1 MSPIDFVDGVS
12 GAWRGYSAADPQ
24 GGTLLQIS
32 AVDLVAL
39 AEALEDHTAEHTWWF
54 DPESGQLELGVD
66 PGDGHVATPGNDL
79 DTEKLIPVDPLPA
92 GVVRRD
98 MLEFLDRV
106 QDGSALARL
115 DAAAE
120 SGDGARFTR
129 TVGEYPDLRGE
140 WRAFVDA
147 RRQVRAVQWLA
158 DEGVVPAAEVD
169 RELAARRAGT
179 PHDPTLRP
187 PGAEATSQRIAAA
200 LAGVY
205 GSRLCEVVLV
215 EREGHKPDGEVDLV
229 VVLDRLDSVWTE
241 LARMESVLWAETV
254 AGGVVV
260 TALPLGEADVRAF
273 RPSGIPDG
281 ARPGAA
287 PGEVAEELAA
297 AHALNAAGLP
307 RTALAHALAAAVL
320 AASRALERSEDH
332 RPAAATDPAAL
343 IAALVGLGGGVGR
356 GFRARAG
363 ARGAG
368 PAADHH
374 AAARLLRSLYERAR
388 AGLEAG
394 VVVGPGEAAR
404 AVADAEGVV
413 RALGWPAL
421 RAARTERPA

>member
-1 MSPIDFVDGVS
+1 MLHIG
-12 GAWRGYSAADPQ
+12 
-24 GGTLLQIS
+24 

-66 PGDGHVATPGNDL
+66 PGVDPGATPGAEL

-129 TVGEYPDLRGE
+129 TVGEYPELRGE
-140 WRAFVDA
+140 WRSFVDA

-158 DEGVVPAAEVD
+158 DEGVVPAADVD

-179 PHDPTLRP
+179 ADDPAVRP
-187 PGAEATSQRIAAA
+187 PGAEATAQRVAEA
-200 LAGVY
+200 LTAVY
-205 GSRLCEVVLV
+205 GARLCEVVLL
-215 EREGHKPDGEVDLV
+215 EREGHKPEGEVDLV

-241 LARMESVLWAETV
+241 LARMESALWAETV

-260 TALPLGEADVRAF
+260 TALPLGEADMRAF
-273 RPSGIPDG
+273 RPSGVPNG

-297 AHALNAAGLP
+297 AHALSAAGLP
-307 RTALAHALAAAVL
+307 RPALAHALAAGVL
-320 AASRALERSEDH
+320 AASRAMERSDEG
-332 RPAAATDPAAL
+332 RPLIATDPAAL
-343 IAALVGLGGGVGR
+343 IAALLQLGGALGR
-356 GFRARAG
+356 PFRTRAG
-363 ARGAG
+363 LRGEG

-404 AVADAEGVV
+404 AVADAEAVV

-421 RAARTERPA
+421 RAARAERPA